1 MIAYLAAT
9 WLGLNAGIAAALT
22 AAYRRHNRHLTER
35 ADFDRHV
42 GEALAVACPLTGPW
56 DDYGYGATPEHDA
69 IRDLMAD
76 LAELR
81 AVETVEDA
89 LYLWGGPAR

>member
-1 MIAYLAAT
+1 MIRRLLA
-9 WLGLNAGIAAALT
+9 

-35 ADFDRHV
+35 AHDFDRHAD
-42 GEALAVACPLTGPW
+42 EALAVVCPLTEPW

-69 IRDLMAD
+69 TRDLMAD

-89 LYLWGGPAR
+89 LYLFGEDV